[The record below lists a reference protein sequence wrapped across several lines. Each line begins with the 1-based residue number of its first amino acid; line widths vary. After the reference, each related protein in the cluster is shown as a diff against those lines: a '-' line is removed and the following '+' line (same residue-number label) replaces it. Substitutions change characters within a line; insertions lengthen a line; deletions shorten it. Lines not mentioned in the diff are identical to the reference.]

1 MPLLDLWQS
10 NSSAVVKLRIN
21 QVVSTAGDGKL
32 RDGSVAAQEIRA
44 FLAQVPSEKLEA
56 YAAQC
61 LDSPFP
67 QSGLVLQDVVNELG
81 RRLEYTVQNGRYQ
94 GVQNSVGYAGIWV
107 APEGIG
113 ILVEVKTTDAYR
125 IPLDRIAEY
134 RRSSK
139 TKAS

>member
-44 FLAQVPSEKLEA
+44 FFAQVPSEKLGA

-107 APEGIG
+107 APEGNG
-113 ILVEVKTTDAYR
+113 ILGEVKTTDAYR